1 MASRAHVLWSPA
13 ALVLG
18 AATVPVVVIAI
29 SVVGSPAA
37 ATVREQLVTA
47 KRGVV
52 QTTVSGTG
60 SLSPANQANVDFG
73 TSGTVTVIR
82 AKVGQHVSAGEV
94 LAEVDP
100 SAAEVALTKAKA
112 DLQSA
117 QDTLTSAETAAA
129 SSTSTTAT
137 AAATAATTAT
147 ASLLATV
154 ATATPPA
161 APSSPSATP
170 KSTTTTPAPSA
181 GSGSSGNSGKSGS
194 SGNSSGSGA
203 AGSTISVASAQAAVD
218 SAQLTLRNAETAL
231 EQTRLHAP
239 IGGTVA
245 AINGQVGDTVG
256 GGSSSSSAG
265 AGGGGGAGAGG
276 GGSGSSSSSS
286 SSGFI
291 VLAQLSHFK
300 MDVSL
305 TESDIGKVKVGQA
318 ATVTVN
324 AAEGEQFAA
333 HVTSIGVLAASGSS
347 GTSSAV
353 SYPVSLTL
361 DQTGSRLKAGM
372 SASADIITAQESGV
386 SVPNQALE
394 GSTVTV
400 VRNGKRI
407 RQDVQTGTAGDSSTI
422 IASGLSA
429 GEQVLVTSRSATA
442 GAAAAGGAAAGAN
455 GAGRRFGPGGFGGGG
470 VGQVFRGGG
479 GGGPAPAGGKP

>member
-100 SAAEVALTKAKA
+100 SAAEVALAKAKA

-117 QDTLTSAETAAA
+117 QDTLTSAETAA

-137 AAATAATTAT
+137 AAATTAT

-194 SGNSSGSGA
+194 SGNSGNSSGSGA

-256 GGSSSSSAG
+256 GGSSSSSSG

-386 SVPNQALE
+386 SVPNQALQ

-479 GGGPAPAGGKP
+479 GGGGPAPAGGKP

>member
-1 MASRAHVLWSPA
+1 
-13 ALVLG
+13 
-18 AATVPVVVIAI
+18 
-29 SVVGSPAA
+29 
-37 ATVREQLVTA
+37 
-47 KRGVV
+47 
-52 QTTVSGTG
+52 
-60 SLSPANQANVDFG
+60 
-73 TSGTVTVIR
+73 
-82 AKVGQHVSAGEV
+82 
-94 LAEVDP
+94 
-100 SAAEVALTKAKA
+100 
-112 DLQSA
+112 
-117 QDTLTSAETAAA
+117 
-129 SSTSTTAT
+129 
-137 AAATAATTAT
+137 
-147 ASLLATV
+147 
-154 ATATPPA
+154 
-161 APSSPSATP
+161 
-170 KSTTTTPAPSA
+170 
-181 GSGSSGNSGKSGS
+181 
-194 SGNSSGSGA
+194 
-203 AGSTISVASAQAAVD
+203 VD

-256 GGSSSSSAG
+256 GGSSSSSSG

-386 SVPNQALE
+386 SVPNQALQ

-479 GGGPAPAGGKP
+479 GGGGPAPAGGKP

>member
-100 SAAEVALTKAKA
+100 SAAEVALAKAKA

-170 KSTTTTPAPSA
+170 KSTTTTRAPSA

-194 SGNSSGSGA
+194 S
-203 AGSTISVASAQAAVD
+203 
-218 SAQLTLRNAETAL
+218 
-231 EQTRLHAP
+231 
-239 IGGTVA
+239 
-245 AINGQVGDTVG
+245 
-256 GGSSSSSAG
+256 
-265 AGGGGGAGAGG
+265 
-276 GGSGSSSSSS
+276 
-286 SSGFI
+286 
-291 VLAQLSHFK
+291 
-300 MDVSL
+300 
-305 TESDIGKVKVGQA
+305 A
-318 ATVTVN
+318 ATP
-324 AAEGEQFAA
+324 AARAPPG
-333 HVTSIGVLAASGSS
+333 
-347 GTSSAV
+347 
-353 SYPVSLTL
+353 
-361 DQTGSRLKAGM
+361 RR
-372 SASADIITAQESGV
+372 SASRAPRRRWTA
-386 SVPNQALE
+386 P
-394 GSTVTV
+394 
-400 VRNGKRI
+400 
-407 RQDVQTGTAGDSSTI
+407 SSPCATRRPRW
-422 IASGLSA
+422 
-429 GEQVLVTSRSATA
+429 SR
-442 GAAAAGGAAAGAN
+442 
-455 GAGRRFGPGGFGGGG
+455 
-470 VGQVFRGGG
+470 RGCT
-479 GGGPAPAGGKP
+479 PR

>member
-1 MASRAHVLWSPA
+1 
-13 ALVLG
+13 
-18 AATVPVVVIAI
+18 
-29 SVVGSPAA
+29 
-37 ATVREQLVTA
+37 
-47 KRGVV
+47 
-52 QTTVSGTG
+52 
-60 SLSPANQANVDFG
+60 
-73 TSGTVTVIR
+73 
-82 AKVGQHVSAGEV
+82 
-94 LAEVDP
+94 
-100 SAAEVALTKAKA
+100 
-112 DLQSA
+112 
-117 QDTLTSAETAAA
+117 
-129 SSTSTTAT
+129 
-137 AAATAATTAT
+137 
-147 ASLLATV
+147 
-154 ATATPPA
+154 
-161 APSSPSATP
+161 
-170 KSTTTTPAPSA
+170 
-181 GSGSSGNSGKSGS
+181 
-194 SGNSSGSGA
+194 
-203 AGSTISVASAQAAVD
+203 VD

-256 GGSSSSSAG
+256 GGSSSSSSG
-265 AGGGGGAGAGG
+265 AGGGGAGAGG

-386 SVPNQALE
+386 SVPNQALQ

-455 GAGRRFGPGGFGGGG
+455 GAGRRFGSGGFGGGG